1 MGPVT
6 SGRVW
11 GFLSHRVRKE
21 LPEHPLPSPP
31 PRLWQALEEKR
42 AAEARHQREYRQ
54 LAAEVGW
61 EGWELLLVGTGAA
74 KCTVNLFSPLAADPG
89 KVVRAEAASAGE
101 EPDC

>member
-21 LPEHPLPSPP
+21 PPDHALPSP

-61 EGWELLLVGTGAA
+61 EGWELLLLGTGAA
-74 KCTVNLFSPLAADPG
+74 RCTVDLFCPLAADPG
-89 KVVRAEAASAGE
+89 KVVGAEASSAGE
-101 EPDC
+101 EPDS